1 MDRYFYVIKQKGAIF
16 AHQFK
21 TKLSSLLTIN
31 QLKQINAYIREEVF
45 YNHMKYKKDEN
56 MLHYY
61 ISKLVRND
69 KNYSKEDI

>member
-1 MDRYFYVIKQKGAIF
+1 
-16 AHQFK
+16 
-21 TKLSSLLTIN
+21 
-31 QLKQINAYIREEVF
+31 
-45 YNHMKYKKDEN
+45 MKYKKDEN